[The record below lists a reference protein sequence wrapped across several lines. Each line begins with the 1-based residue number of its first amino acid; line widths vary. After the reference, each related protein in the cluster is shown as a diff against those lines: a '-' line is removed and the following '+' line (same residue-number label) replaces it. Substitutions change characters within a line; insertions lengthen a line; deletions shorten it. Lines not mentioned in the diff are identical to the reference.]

1 MPGFSFVVPHSLEP
15 DEVMRRL
22 RERSDAV
29 KASYQAHLTDFVET
43 WDSDSLACQFRTMG
57 QKFQGTLKAVAG
69 EVQIQMTVPLMAI
82 MFRGMIETRVR
93 EELGKLFA

>member
-15 DEVMRRL
+15 AEVMRRL

-29 KASYQAHLTDFVET
+29 KEAYQAHLADFEET
-43 WDSDSLACQFRTMG
+43 WESDSLACRFHTMG
-57 QKFQGTLKAVAG
+57 QKFQGTLKAMSG
-69 EVQIQMTVPLMAI
+69 EVQIQMSLPIMAM
-82 MFRGMIETRVR
+82 MFRGMIESKVR